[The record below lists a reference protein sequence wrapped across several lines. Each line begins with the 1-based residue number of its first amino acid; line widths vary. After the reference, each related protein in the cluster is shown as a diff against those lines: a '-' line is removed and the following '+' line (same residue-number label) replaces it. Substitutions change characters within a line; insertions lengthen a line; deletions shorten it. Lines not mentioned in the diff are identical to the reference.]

1 VALLR
6 SLNPS
11 LTAEEIKTI
20 LQNEARLDLFTGIPP
35 GPEWGKGKLNAKA
48 AFEALNSPILKEAKV
63 IQTLNLDLSFP
74 DAKRGTLPLTV
85 HIQVDQGDIVSIT
98 AESDANQFVGR
109 LLFTRV
115 AQGQGTELAVAEPN
129 ISASSGGGEDS
140 GGSEGSG
147 GVDSS
152 GEGEGFGGDE
162 CIICGPPPLKCRVVS
177 GSECGGG

>member
-1 VALLR
+1 M
-6 SLNPS
+6 N
-11 LTAEEIKTI
+11 T
-20 LQNEARLDLFTGIPP
+20 
-35 GPEWGKGKLNAKA
+35 
-48 AFEALNSPILKEAKV
+48 
-63 IQTLNLDLSFP
+63 QTLNLELTCEHEN
-74 DAKRGTLPLTV
+74 RGTLPLNV
-85 HIQVDQGDIVSIT
+85 RIQIEQGELVSIT
-98 AESDANQFVGR
+98 AESDATQFVGR
-109 LLFTRV
+109 LLFSRV

-177 GSECGGG
+177 GSQCGGG